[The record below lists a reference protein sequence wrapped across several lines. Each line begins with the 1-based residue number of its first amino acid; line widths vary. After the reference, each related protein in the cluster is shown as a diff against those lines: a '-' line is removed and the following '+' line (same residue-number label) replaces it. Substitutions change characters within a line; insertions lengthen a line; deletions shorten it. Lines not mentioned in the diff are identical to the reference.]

1 MDDASFSQDPNAMMG
16 ADPMAD
22 PNAAAGA
29 DPTMADPNAAAGG
42 DPTMTDPNA
51 AAGGDPTMADPTMG
65 DPNADMGGGDDPL
78 VQAITQRAGDLS
90 DKDKKTLLSYE
101 DSLKADDAENGG
113 GEDMAQQQ
121 QPMMEQVIFTKK
133 QLNKLQENFGPS
145 QDELM
150 KKPNRKALPEKKR
163 KSNGSPFSSPF
174 A

>member
-16 ADPMAD
+16 ADPTMAD

-29 DPTMADPNAAAGG
+29 DPTMADPNAEAGA
-42 DPTMTDPNA
+42 DPTMA
-51 AAGGDPTMADPTMG
+51 DPTMADPTMG
-65 DPNADMGGGDDPL
+65 EPNADMGGVDDPL

-113 GEDMAQQQ
+113 GEDMAQQQQ

-163 KSNGSPFSSPF
+163 KSNGSPFCSPF